1 MFVFLSKVLDLL
13 LSPLSWGLLLWA
25 LGSVPRWGRTR
36 GARGARWGG
45 WLVLYLFS
53 TEPVAN
59 GLQRWVEADAVTT
72 RRPDTVYDA
81 VIVLGGLVDADAT
94 ERSGLPEYTLAV
106 ERVLRGYELVRAG
119 RAREVLLSGGTL
131 DPRPGALV
139 EADILARQLE
149 LWGVAPERLVRET
162 RSRNTRENAVECERL
177 IREKGWRTLLLV
189 TSAAHMPRALGT
201 FEAVGLHPDTLVV
214 DVRAHGFYPHSGW
227 WQPRASN
234 LSAGTDALR
243 ELFGRLVYRLRGWA

>member
-13 LSPLSWGLLLWA
+13 LSPLTWGLLLWA
-25 LGSVPRWGRTR
+25 VGSVPRWGRTR
-36 GARGARWGG
+36 GARGVRWGG

-119 RAREVLLSGGTL
+119 RAREVLLSGG
-131 DPRPGALV
+131 P
-139 EADILARQLE
+139 
-149 LWGVAPERLVRET
+149 
-162 RSRNTRENAVECERL
+162 RNTRFRSTTRRGSSASPACCRV
-177 IREKGWRTLLLV
+177 V
-189 TSAAHMPRALGT
+189 TR
-201 FEAVGLHPDTLVV
+201 
-214 DVRAHGFYPHSGW
+214 
-227 WQPRASN
+227 
-234 LSAGTDALR
+234 
-243 ELFGRLVYRLRGWA
+243 WA